1 MRNDYSIVKWFFVL
15 FSISAF
21 ICALGSLFA
30 YANAASLDV
39 EAILKNDNVDFQEV
53 IVYLDRVSCVDE
65 YNSTVSYVSKNKFFP
80 LYKRNDFGGLFE
92 YEKRSFKFYAKCNK
106 NNMIIKIKEQI

>member
-1 MRNDYSIVKWFFVL
+1 MRNDYSIARWFFVL
-15 FSISAF
+15 LSISAF
-21 ICALGSLFA
+21 ICVSGAFFA
-30 YANAASLDV
+30 YANAASFDV
-39 EAILKNDNVDFQEV
+39 EAILRNDNVDFQEV
-53 IVYLDRVSCVDE
+53 FSYSDSVSCVNE
-65 YNSTVSYVSKNKFFP
+65 YNSTVSYVSRNKFFP